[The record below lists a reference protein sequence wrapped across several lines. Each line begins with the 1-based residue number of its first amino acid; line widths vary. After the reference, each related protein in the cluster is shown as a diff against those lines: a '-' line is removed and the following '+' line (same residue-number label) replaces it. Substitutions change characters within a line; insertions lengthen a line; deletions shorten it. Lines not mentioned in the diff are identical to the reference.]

1 MAELPASVVSDTPSV
16 GENYRS
22 VVAYANPYPEC
33 RAGEELSPP
42 VERNQQEHHQS
53 DYTTDRGFS
62 AKRLSVTPQYYV
74 RMSGATTE
82 GDGEDEIVTVNFK
95 LTESFLEEIDDTW
108 QGRGFNSRSEFIR
121 YTLRDAVEFPTFDR
135 DELVALLAAEADA
148 QDGRTM
154 SAEEARERFG
164 TSDE

>member
-1 MAELPASVVSDTPSV
+1 MA
-16 GENYRS
+16 
-22 VVAYANPYPEC
+22 
-33 RAGEELSPP
+33 
-42 VERNQQEHHQS
+42 
-53 DYTTDRGFS
+53 
-62 AKRLSVTPQYYV
+62 
-74 RMSGATTE
+74 GATTE

-135 DELVALLAAEADA
+135 DELVALLAAEEDVR
-148 QDGRTM
+148 DGQTM
-154 SAEEARERFG
+154 SAEDARERFG